1 MSAVKKNDREETLQ
15 IAVPRVTKMSLRM
28 KAAETGDT
36 MRIIVLKALAKSGIR
51 VPEDEVQDRRKSK

>member
-1 MSAVKKNDREETLQ
+1 MPAEKKSDPEESLQ
-15 IAVPRVTKMSLRM
+15 ITVPRVTKKSLKM

-51 VPEDEVQDRRKSK
+51 VPENEVQDRRKVK

>member
-1 MSAVKKNDREETLQ
+1 
-15 IAVPRVTKMSLRM
+15 VTKKSLKM

-51 VPEDEVQDRRKSK
+51 VPEDEVQDRRKAK